1 MNFNDILNGAFLL
14 IVTLSAE
21 NLIDMALLS
30 YYALIGLGVMFIVD
44 GLMDSSP
51 EKIKRM
57 EQEISMFRTEIREL
71 KLVAANSHRTLR
83 GTNIHQQNQ
92 SFTPQPIVRTTGKIC
107 TICSLEHS
115 ESYVRCTNC
124 GGILQR

>member
-1 MNFNDILNGAFLL
+1 MNFNDIMRGVFLL

-21 NLIDMALLS
+21 NLIDMALLP
-30 YYALIGLGVMFIVD
+30 YYALIGLGVIFVID

-51 EKIKRM
+51 QKIKRM
-57 EQEISMFRTEIREL
+57 EQEIREL
-71 KLVAANSHRTLR
+71 KLVASNSHRTLR
-83 GTNIHQQNQ
+83 AMNNQQDSQ
-92 SFTPQPIVRTTGKIC
+92 GFTPEPIVSTTGKIC
-107 TICSLEHS
+107 TVCGMEHS

>member
-1 MNFNDILNGAFLL
+1 MAFLP
-14 IVTLSAE
+14 
-21 NLIDMALLS
+21 
-30 YYALIGLGVMFIVD
+30 YYALIGLGVMFVID
-44 GLMDSSP
+44 GIMDSSP

-57 EQEISMFRTEIREL
+57 EQEIREL

-83 GTNIHQQNQ
+83 GTNIQQQNQ
-92 SFTPQPIVRTTGKIC
+92 SFTPQQVVSTTGKIC
-107 TICSLEHS
+107 TICGLEHS

>member
-1 MNFNDILNGAFLL
+1 MNLNDIVNGAFLIL
-14 IVTLSAE
+14 ITLSAE
-21 NLIDMALLS
+21 NLIDMALIP
-30 YYALIGLGVMFIVD
+30 YYALFFLGCMFIVD

-57 EQEISMFRTEIREL
+57 EQEIREL

-83 GTNIHQQNQ
+83 GTSVQQQSQ
-92 SFTPQPIVRTTGKIC
+92 SFTSQPVVRTTGKIC
-107 TICSLEHS
+107 TVCGLEHS